1 LGAFGAAGGHI
12 LPWRGRGAK
21 IGLQSGCIQLVVN
34 ISHYEMPYRNMKFS
48 LRAVNLL
55 S

>member
-1 LGAFGAAGGHI
+1 LAGPDGHI
-12 LPWRGRGAK
+12 LLGDGLGAK
-21 IGLQSGCIQLVVN
+21 IGQQSGYIQLVVN